1 MGKSPDGSL
10 VSLEFGPEVSN
21 GISHFGLMIGAT
33 GSGKSS
39 LLHSLI
45 ISSLLKYG
53 PDELQLYLLD
63 FKSGV
68 EFELYSK
75 YRIPQLKLL
84 ALDAM
89 QAFGLSV
96 LRELMQQMDERNRLF
111 KGAGV
116 GNIEEYRTTTG
127 YAMPRILVL
136 MDEFQALF
144 NEDHD
149 RRAARESSVL
159 LADFISLARNCGI
172 HFLLSTQT
180 LSRIRTGNCLL
191 RRFCYAVPRAAA
203 TPFRGWLIRANAATV
218 RPTRG
223 ARAPLLA

>member
-1 MGKSPDGSL
+1 MPR
-10 VSLEFGPEVSN
+10 
-21 GISHFGLMIGAT
+21 ARA
-33 GSGKSS
+33 KSS

-75 YRIPQLKLL
+75 YKIPQLKLL

-136 MDEFQALF
+136 MDEFQTLF

-159 LADFISLARNCGI
+159 LAELHIPSEELRN
-172 HFLLSTQT
+172 T
-180 LSRIRTGNCLL
+180 LSPVD
-191 RRFCYAVPRAAA
+191 ADPRQN
-203 TPFRGWLIRANAATV
+203 PHGQFQRKPINAGRNAK
-218 RPTRG
+218 
-223 ARAPLLA
+223 